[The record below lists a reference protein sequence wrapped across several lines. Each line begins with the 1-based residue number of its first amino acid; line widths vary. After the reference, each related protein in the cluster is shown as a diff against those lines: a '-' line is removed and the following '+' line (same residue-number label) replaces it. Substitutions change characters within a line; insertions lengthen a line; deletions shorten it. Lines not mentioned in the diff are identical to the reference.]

1 MKRKKLL
8 SLILALAMA
17 FSLALPAFA
26 GEGDEPAGNEAPDT
40 TSNTTQTVQMNAG
53 IKSGVINFTMA
64 SPGAVILN
72 PYQMKA
78 SAGSDSTGTYH
89 QIYSPAVYCKN
100 KSTFPLSIEAT
111 VTGKPSPAKE
121 ATDETPAVVASTAKI
136 VAAAPAATVTEKQV
150 FLYAEF
156 GVSDAADKEPVWATA
171 YNKSATNQVVASE
184 TGANKKGVASLP
196 ATDGEEANANYLW
209 FKFDG
214 AATKTPSE
222 AWLASDTVDATVAL
236 TLHSVVSDVYSINVT
251 NTTTATAKGT
261 ATLNYDV
268 APAGE
273 SITLT
278 VESDANVA
286 SKATVTVKAGSTN
299 ITCTGT
305 GKDASDGCGTY
316 IFDMPAG
323 AVTITVK
330 WAAA

>member
-26 GEGDEPAGNEAPDT
+26 EDEDEEEEAEDT
-40 TSNTTQTVQMNAG
+40 TSNTTQTVQMTAG

-78 SAGSDSTGTYH
+78 TAEGDDTGTYH
-89 QIYSPAVYCKN
+89 QIYSPAVPCKN

-111 VTGKPSPAKE
+111 VTGKPSPAKA
-121 ATDETPAVVASTAKI
+121 ATDDTPAVVASTAKI

-196 ATDGEEANANYLW
+196 ATDGTDNNANYLW

-236 TLHSVVSDVYSINVT
+236 TLHSVVSDVYAINVT

-268 APAGE
+268 APEGE
-273 SITLT
+273 TITLMVT
-278 VESDANVA
+278 SDEDVA